1 MSINKA
7 IENIFE
13 GKLDE
18 MRQNFSAAI
27 TSKAVEKLEERKI
40 QIAENYFGQ
49 LDELKGGYDLG
60 RAASDGPEMNR
71 MYRGADAAAGR
82 VGFNTSKPQKAP
94 KKSYSGIGYKMTDD
108 ESYQARGSKVVRQT
122 PSSLKENQLD
132 ELRNFKNEKDVLGYV
147 AKARKQIKD
156 MDAYDVSPEGDKK
169 METGKKRI
177 RGMQLLVKKAE
188 KAKKKG

>member
-49 LDELKGGYDLG
+49 VVEGTPADEG
-60 RAASDGPEMNR
+60 REAVKDDDRMREKHMKKYGKLPARLTGKLAS
-71 MYRGADAAAGR
+71 
-82 VGFNTSKPQKAP
+82 K
-94 KKSYSGIGYKMTDD
+94 
-108 ESYQARGSKVVRQT
+108 
-122 PSSLKENQLD
+122 
-132 ELRNFKNEKDVLGYV
+132 YV
-147 AKARKQIKD
+147 ARQ
-156 MDAYDVSPEGDKK
+156 E
-169 METGKKRI
+169 KKR
-177 RGMQLLVKKAE
+177 
-188 KAKKKG
+188 KG

>member
-49 LDELKGGYDLG
+49 VDELKGGYDLG
-60 RAASDGPEMNR
+60 KAASDGPEMSR
-71 MYRGADAAAGR
+71 MYRGADAAGGR
-82 VGFNTSKPQKAP
+82 VGFDTSKPQKAP
-94 KKSYSGIGYKMTDD
+94 KGSYPGIGYKMTDD
-108 ESYQARGSKVVRQT
+108 ESYKARGSKVVRQT
-122 PSSLKENQLD
+122 PASLKEDDMNKFDD
-132 ELRNFKNEKDVLGYV
+132 ENDEKPKREK
-147 AKARKQIKD
+147 AKMYRL
-156 MDAYDVSPEGDKK
+156 PN
-169 METGKKRI
+169 GKEIMSVGKPKAK
-177 RGMQLLVKKAE
+177 GAKLVKK
-188 KAKKKG
+188 G

>member
-18 MRQNFSAAI
+18 MRQNFSAAL

-49 LDELKGGYDLG
+49 LDEL
-60 RAASDGPEMNR
+60 
-71 MYRGADAAAGR
+71 
-82 VGFNTSKPQKAP
+82 
-94 KKSYSGIGYKMTDD
+94 
-108 ESYQARGSKVVRQT
+108 
-122 PSSLKENQLD
+122 
-132 ELRNFKNEKDVLGYV
+132 RNFKNEKDVLDYV
-147 AKARKQIKD
+147 ATARKQIGD
-156 MDAYDVSPEGDKK
+156 IDPYDLSPEGDRKEK
-169 METGKKRI
+169 TGRKRI